1 MLKEVET
8 ICNGAVGLVVP
19 MPTFPVKN
27 ELAEDVFWNE
37 PPETVRPL
45 EEANPAVDMP
55 PVKVEVAVEVA

>member
-45 EEANPAVDMP
+45 DDDNPAADMP